1 MIQNKTE
8 KAKELINQGNL
19 IDAENILKGIENKYS
34 IFELAKIRK
43 IQGRYREAEQL
54 YLKSLSMTSNIKS
67 DIDTNINIELAR
79 IYTSFGNI
87 EKAKNLYEKSL
98 KNKIS
103 LDNNIYREL
112 GEAYLRIK
120 IFDEAEKYLKKSL
133 QLFPDDILTQFYLS
147 LAYRNI
153 GANDKSKELLLNLLT
168 RKEIK
173 NSKFLYNKVLNEYE
187 ILMKKEYLESNPR
200 EMRVTITNKCNIGCR
215 YCDIWKVPDWKLSD
229 ERMKEIMNYF
239 PYLENMYWLGGETFL
254 YKGFEEILEEGS
266 KYDTLNQTILT
277 NGLLLNERL
286 LEKISKANI
295 SLLIAIDA
303 GKKETYEYL
312 RRGAS
317 WEKLCKNL
325 ELIREVGQ
333 RTNKKIITTF
343 NATLSR
349 SNYKEVFDML
359 EMAHKYDFDR
369 IRFMSILGDSKEN
382 VYLTKDTEM
391 ITYLENVLPMLENKA
406 KEYNIYM
413 EANGLSLDYKN
424 YNDIN
429 VKFVKN
435 NNYHLVKKHNSIKCF
450 EPYRDIVLD
459 SKGPM
464 RPCVG
469 CHDWLEDSSK
479 LSINDFWNCEGMQF
493 FRKKFST
500 GHVCSISYKASD
512 NGPNDEVSCSSEN
525 CWSW

>member
-1 MIQNKTE
+1 MLSNQILTDN
-8 KAKELINQGNL
+8 AKELINKNKLHEAEQILLNL
-19 IDAENILKGIENKYS
+19 EDKYS

-43 IQGRYREAEQL
+43 IQGRNKEAEKL
-54 YLKSLSMTSNIKS
+54 YLKSLSMPSNIKS
-67 DIDTNINIELAR
+67 HIDSDINIELGR
-79 IYTSFGNI
+79 IYASFGQI
-87 EKAKNLYEKSL
+87 EEAEKRYKKGLDVISVEKNV
-98 KNKIS
+98 
-103 LDNNIYREL
+103 YREL
-112 GEAYLRIK
+112 GKLYSSVMKDE
-120 IFDEAEKYLKKSL
+120 EAENYLKKAIS
-133 QLFPDDILTQFYLS
+133 LFPNDYRAANELGLVYMRTGKND
-147 LAYRNI
+147 LAKKIFN
-153 GANDKSKELLLNLLT
+153 NLLT
-168 RKEIK
+168 KKEIK
-173 NSKFLYNKVLNEYE
+173 NNKFVYNQILNRYE
-187 ILMKKEYLESNPR
+187 ILMKKEYLESHPR

-229 ERMKEIMNYF
+229 ERMKEIMNFF

-277 NGLLLNERL
+277 NGLLLNERI

-333 RTNKKIITTF
+333 RTNKKIKTIF
-343 NATLSR
+343 NATLSK
-349 SNYKEVFDML
+349 SNYKEIFDMV

-369 IRFMSILGDSKEN
+369 IRFMSILGDSDEN
-382 VYLTKDTEM
+382 VNLTKDNEM
-391 ITYLENVLPMLENKA
+391 IKYLENALPIVEKKA
-406 KEYNIYM
+406 KEYNIFA
-413 EANGLSLDYKN
+413 ETEKLSLDHKC

-429 VKFVKN
+429 VNFVKN
-435 NNYHLVKKHNSIKCF
+435 NNYHLLKKYNTIKCF

-464 RPCVG
+464 RPCVN
-469 CHDWLEDSSK
+469 CHDWLGDSSK

-493 FRKKFST
+493 FRKKFSDGYLCT
-500 GHVCSISYKASD
+500 T
-512 NGPNDEVSCSSEN
+512 GPNDIAGCIN
-525 CWSW
+525 QAMITCR